1 MRSKEGR
8 RRSGLKQDEHQ
19 QHVGLGEATPQRGC
33 GGHPSTGLVSR
44 PHREQVTSGAGG
56 HTSSLMHRAGTAM
69 SGVLLGYRVFWGRGP
84 GTDPA
89 WVTRDPFA
97 PGGGPGAVTSYLEI

>member
-1 MRSKEGR
+1 
-8 RRSGLKQDEHQ
+8 
-19 QHVGLGEATPQRGC
+19 
-33 GGHPSTGLVSR
+33 
-44 PHREQVTSGAGG
+44 
-56 HTSSLMHRAGTAM
+56 M

-89 WVTRDPFA
+89 WVTRGPFA